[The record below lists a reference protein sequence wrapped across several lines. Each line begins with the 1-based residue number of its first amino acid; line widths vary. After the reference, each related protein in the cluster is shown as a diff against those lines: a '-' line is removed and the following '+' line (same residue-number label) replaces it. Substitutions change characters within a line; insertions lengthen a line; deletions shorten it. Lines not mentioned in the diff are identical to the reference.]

1 MENFLK
7 IIHACLDDLRYG
19 VKGLLNEPK
28 YGHLRDLHKAIKL
41 SEPALVSSYAA
52 VTSLGSNQ
60 EVSLF
65 FFPLSRGSI
74 GSSLSIFKVGE
85 RFMYTLSSPDPTM

>member
-1 MENFLK
+1 ME
-7 IIHACLDDLRYG
+7 IVHVCLDDLLSG

-41 SEPALVSSYAA
+41 SEPALVSSYPT

-60 EVSLF
+60 EVSL
-65 FFPLSRGSI
+65 
-74 GSSLSIFKVGE
+74 
-85 RFMYTLSSPDPTM
+85 